1 MEREEILAEMLKA
14 VLSELAR
21 VMGPAA
27 VFGISGR
34 ACHTV
39 LEEHWDR
46 IDWKWLER
54 ALPPELFQNL
64 VPLRTASLSGGHG

>member
-21 VMGPAA
+21 VMGPA

-34 ACHTV
+34 ACHSV

-46 IDWKWLER
+46 IDWKWLEG
-54 ALPPELFQNL
+54 ALPPELFQTL
-64 VPLRTASLSGGHG
+64 VPLRRASLGAGHR